1 MEDKLF
7 TLFLPLFLLKQIII
21 IVIKMGGVIKTL
33 DYLNV
38 EKPYQDFL
46 RKEVIFNYQNP
57 QLKLV

>member
-7 TLFLPLFLLKQIII
+7 TLSLPLFLLKQIII